1 MGPGVL
7 SRSSCRLL
15 SPTAQELLACTCV
28 ETEWSTK
35 CKTGRCRELGY
46 TIAIASKRLTRG
58 RFELRFEI
66 RSTVVWYFSK
76 IPNVVLNSIV
86 TRESQ
91 FFPRIHEQSIQRYL
105 LTQFRFCSQ
114 HRAATDRPL
123 FIEAIKHDEDRP
135 FSSAPQCFPS
145 SGSALRAAAA
155 AACRRP
161 RRPMRSSVKLGPFYC
176 PRPARTA
183 RAWRRC
189 PFRASGS
196 GPGR

>member
-7 SRSSCRLL
+7 SRSSCRLF

-35 CKTGRCRELGY
+35 FKTGRCRELGY

-66 RSTVVWYFSK
+66 RSSRRPEPVWYFSK

-91 FFPRIHEQSIQRYL
+91 FFPRIHEQS
-105 LTQFRFCSQ
+105 
-114 HRAATDRPL
+114 
-123 FIEAIKHDEDRP
+123 
-135 FSSAPQCFPS
+135 FS
-145 SGSALRAAAA
+145 
-155 AACRRP
+155 
-161 RRPMRSSVKLGPFYC
+161 
-176 PRPARTA
+176 ARLM
-183 RAWRRC
+183 
-189 PFRASGS
+189 
-196 GPGR
+196 